1 VPSSSK
7 DGTTLIEQTKMERE
21 WEPLGRE
28 GCIGNMTRPLVAL
41 IALAPL
47 VAAPTAAPAK
57 EVTSATIC
65 GAAGCTSSD
74 DKAAVAAG
82 VENGGPPT
90 TPPRHGAA
98 FYRITVHIKGD
109 PEPLRLLVAPAI
121 GRVRGADGTWFAL
134 PQRAANAWRD
144 VARGGRPFEP
154 SALLPPH
161 TSTAAPVPSTQPT
174 GGTSWGLIGGI
185 TAAVVAGLGL
195 AAALVTRRRRRAGPT
210 GPGPSTAS

>member
-1 VPSSSK
+1 
-7 DGTTLIEQTKMERE
+7 MERE

-65 GAAGCTSSD
+65 GAAGCERSD
-74 DKAAVAAG
+74 DKAAVAAA

-90 TPPRHGAA
+90 TPPRRRVA

-109 PEPLRLLVAPAI
+109 PVPLRVLVAPPI
-121 GRVRGADGTWFAL
+121 GRVRGPDGTWFSL

-144 VARGGRPFEP
+144 VVRGVRPFEP
-154 SALLPPH
+154 SAP
-161 TSTAAPVPSTQPT
+161 AKQPT
-174 GGTSWGLIGGI
+174 GGTSRGLIAGI
-185 TAAVVAGLGL
+185 TAAVVAGFAL
-195 AAALVTRRRRRAGPT
+195 AAALVTRRRRRGRT
-210 GPGPSTAS
+210 VRTA